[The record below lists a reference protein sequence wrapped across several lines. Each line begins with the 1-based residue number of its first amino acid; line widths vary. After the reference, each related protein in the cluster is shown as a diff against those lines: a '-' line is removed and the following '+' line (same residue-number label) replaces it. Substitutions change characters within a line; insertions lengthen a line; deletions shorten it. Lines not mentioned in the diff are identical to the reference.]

1 MTISSDHQA
10 RDLPVVAII
19 GGGVSGT
26 AVAFHLLQR
35 RLLRPGQLFI
45 FEPRDRLGAGLAYDT
60 RDPAH
65 RINVPAAKMSLLPD
79 DLEHFQRWLQEQ
91 DALAGDE
98 AAVAANGSLFPRR
111 AVFGNYISSMIRPF
125 VEEGRVTHIAQGSNG
140 SHGRVAVG

>member
-45 FEPRDRLGAGLAYDT
+45 FEPRGRLGAGLAYDT

-91 DALAGDE
+91 GALAGDE
-98 AAVAANGSLFPRR
+98 AAVAANVSLFPRP
-111 AVFGNYISSMIRPF
+111 AVF
-125 VEEGRVTHIAQGSNG
+125 
-140 SHGRVAVG
+140 